1 MFDKT
6 NMEELVPKLSS
17 FSDCMKELLN
27 QAQIETLA
35 IQQTCTEF
43 QILQLN
49 NNNNNIQNLRTVSG
63 SLPLASSKVFLIA
76 AAFSAFCSPASSNTL
91 RLFDHAHVK

>member
-6 NMEELVPKLSS
+6 SMEELVLKLSS

-43 QILQLN
+43 QVLQL
-49 NNNNNIQNLRTVSG
+49 NNNNIQNLRTFSG
-63 SLPLASSKVFLIA
+63 SLPLTSSKAFLTA
-76 AAFSAFCSPASSNTL
+76 AAFSAFCFSASSNTL
-91 RLFDHAHVK
+91 RLFDHAYVK

>member
-6 NMEELVPKLSS
+6 SMEELVLKLSS
-17 FSDCMKELLN
+17 FSDFMKELLN

-49 NNNNNIQNLRTVSG
+49 NNNNIQNLRTVSG
-63 SLPLASSKVFLIA
+63 SLSLASSKVFLIA